1 MMMSNASTER
11 HLGRHPAET
20 PPAMLCERIAGR
32 QAWRRDTLTAADW
45 TVAIPP
51 DCLAELRAALAA
63 LRHNPLPLF
72 LLDPGDFALD
82 ACRALM
88 GRVRTMLD
96 DGIMFAVL
104 DRLPM
109 GEMSR
114 DESVM
119 LYWLLASLVARP
131 VAQKLDGTMVYVV
144 RDTGAVLAPGSGIR
158 PTVTNVDLTFH
169 NDNSYNQT
177 PPDYVALFCQQRAR
191 EGGISRVMSVA
202 TVHNELLAQPALLAR
217 LYRPFWYD
225 RHREHA
231 PDEPTTFAAPV
242 FEYDGRLKAR
252 LALLEING
260 GYALRGAAMDD
271 ETQAALAAV
280 RAVFERPELR
290 VELDFQPGQ
299 IQLVNNRATGHART
313 NFIDHEAPE
322 QRRQL
327 VRLWLRDHGARGYR
341 G

>member
-1 MMMSNASTER
+1 MMDTVTLER
-11 HLGRHPAET
+11 RSA
-20 PPAMLCERIAGR
+20 PAMLRERIAGR
-32 QAWRRDTLTAADW
+32 AAWVRDTIGPDDW
-45 TVAIPP
+45 TVTIPP

-63 LRHNPLPLF
+63 LRRDPLPLF
-72 LLDPGDFALD
+72 LLRPEDFALD
-82 ACRALM
+82 GCRALM
-88 GRVRTMLD
+88 RRVRAMLD
-96 DGIMFAVL
+96 DGIRFAVL

-109 GEMSR
+109 DEMSR
-114 DESVM
+114 DESTM

-131 VAQKLDGTMVYVV
+131 VAQKRDGTMLFVV
-144 RDTGAVLAPGSGIR
+144 RDTGATLAPGSGIR

-169 NDNSYNQT
+169 NDNSYNET

-202 TVHNELLAQPALLAR
+202 TVHNELLAQPALLER

-231 PDEPTTFAAPV
+231 PDEPSTFAAPV
-242 FEYDGRLKAR
+242 FEYDGTLKAR
-252 LALLEING
+252 LALLEIG
-260 GYALRGAAMDD
+260 AGYTLRGETMD
-271 ETQAALAAV
+271 EEAKAALDAV

-299 IQLVNNRATGHART
+299 IQFVNNRATGHART
-313 NFIDHEAPE
+313 NFVDDEALE
-322 QRRQL
+322 RRRQL
-327 VRLWLRDHGARGYR
+327 IRLWLRDRGRRVYR

>member
-1 MMMSNASTER
+1 MMTSAGTER
-11 HLGRHPAET
+11 SAAEAA
-20 PPAMLCERIAGR
+20 PAMLRERIVGR
-32 QAWRRDTLTAADW
+32 QAWRRDTLTPADW
-45 TVAIPP
+45 TVTMPP

-82 ACRALM
+82 SCRALM
-88 GRVRTMLD
+88 GRVRAMLD

-144 RDTGAVLAPGSGIR
+144 RDTGAALAPGSGIR

-202 TVHNELLAQPALLAR
+202 TVHNELLAQEALLAR

-231 PDEPTTFAAPV
+231 PDEPSTFAAPV
-242 FEYDGRLKAR
+242 FEYDGRLQAR
-252 LALLEING
+252 LALLEIAG
-260 GYALRGAAMDD
+260 GYALRGAAMDGA
-271 ETQAALAAV
+271 TTAALAAV
-280 RAVFERPELR
+280 RAVFDRPELR

-299 IQLVNNRATGHART
+299 IQFVNNRATGHART